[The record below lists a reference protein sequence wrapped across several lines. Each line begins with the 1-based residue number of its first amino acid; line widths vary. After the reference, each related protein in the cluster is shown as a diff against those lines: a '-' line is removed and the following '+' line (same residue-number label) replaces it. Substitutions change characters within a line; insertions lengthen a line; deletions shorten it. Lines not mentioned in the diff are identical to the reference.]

1 MPSELQN
8 QVQYANVLR
17 KGGFAVTMQLIGAEP
32 VTAANYDVFFI
43 APRPVEI
50 LWISESHR
58 VASTSG
64 TLNLE
69 ILDSGEALDAGDL
82 VLATAFST
90 SGTANTPIIK
100 SGTDF
105 TKNRILKEGQRLAAV
120 DAGTLTNSAGLILTV
135 YFKFANK
142 GDFF

>member
-1 MPSELQN
+1 MPGLQD
-8 QVQYANVLR
+8 QVQYEDILR
-17 KGGFAVTMQLIGAEP
+17 KGGVFISHLMVGAEP
-32 VTAANYDVFFI
+32 ATAANYDVFFT

-50 LWISESHR
+50 MWIAETHR

-64 TLNLE
+64 TLNFE

-90 SGTANTPIIK
+90 ASTANTPVIK
-100 SGTDF
+100 QGTDF
-105 TKNRILKEGQRLAAV
+105 TRKRVLKEGQRLAAV
-120 DAGTLTNSAGLILTV
+120 DGGTLTNSAGLCFTV
-135 YFKFANK
+135 YFRFANR